1 MIDIMA
7 ITTEKDAL
15 IAYAKMLNTGEVEAF
30 ISLLSPD
37 FRYASQSVFS
47 EIEGKD
53 DFRDYIESKLETIR
67 KNPTAK
73 VFAEL
78 GETNAWG
85 HEHCVL
91 MAQGSK
97 DDLVATLFV
106 KLEQGCVI
114 RADMCLIPAPQ
125 TVRRTGI
132 YPRVS

>member
-1 MIDIMA
+1 MTII
-7 ITTEKDAL
+7 TEKDAL
-15 IAYAKMLNTGEVEAF
+15 IAYAKMLNTGEVEGF
-30 ISLLSPD
+30 ISLLAPD

-53 DFRDYIESKLETIR
+53 AYRAYIEPKIATIK

-85 HEHCVL
+85 HEQCVL
-91 MAQGSK
+91 LAQGSK

-106 KLEQGCVI
+106 KVEQGGVI

-132 YPRVS
+132 YPGLEG